1 MPHAS
6 SSARVHTAVYPGTFD
21 PVTFGHLDIIQRA
34 THFVDRLVVGVAANP
49 GKQPLFSLDDR
60 VAMLEEEVA
69 RLEFTASVGRHAT
82 VEIKS
87 FDSLL
92 IDLVKTVE
100 ASVIVRGLRAV
111 SDFEYEFTMAGM
123 NARLDPTVE
132 TVFLMADQA
141 HQFTGSGLVKEVARL
156 GGGVEEF
163 VPCGVVRRLNQHFK
177 NQRP

>member
-34 THFVDRLVVGVAANP
+34 THFVDRLVVGVATNP
-49 GKQPLFSLDDR
+49 GKQPLFSLDER
-60 VAMLEEEVA
+60 LTMLEEEVA
-69 RLEFTASVGRHAT
+69 KLEFTANVGRHAA
-82 VEIKS
+82 VEIKP

-92 IDLVKTVE
+92 IDLVKNVE

-141 HQFTGSGLVKEVARL
+141 HQFTASGLVKEVARL
-156 GGGVEEF
+156 GGVVDEF
-163 VPCGVVRRLNQHFK
+163 VPPGVVRRLKERLK
-177 NQRP
+177 NQVF